1 MANHTYSHPVIT
13 QIPPDELQEE
23 VVKAHRIITEAI
35 QQQPAMLFRPP
46 TGEINKET
54 AKVIAATGYKT
65 LALYD
70 VTTLDWNSDHDAQ
83 YILNGVLKQTT
94 NGSVILLHMLDG
106 LHTLEA
112 LPKVIDQLKQR
123 GYSFV
128 LLDELYGM
136 K

>member
-1 MANHTYSHPVIT
+1 M
-13 QIPPDELQEE
+13 
-23 VVKAHRIITEAI
+23 
-35 QQQPAMLFRPP
+35 
-46 TGEINKET
+46 
-54 AKVIAATGYKT
+54 IAATGYKT

-128 LLDELYGM
+128 LLDEPVRDEIRNERLLGIFGYSSGNEWG
-136 K
+136 